1 MSIVVVEFKQGNG
14 DNDEYIE
21 QLWAIMC
28 FARNFNDNP
37 LVWKLTDPFL
47 NSIGKFWNIS
57 SRETLLQLKFLDTS
71 LDVTSLKP
79 ILICE
84 KSIYP
89 VDLNNLK

>member
-28 FARNFNDNP
+28 FARNFHDNP

-47 NSIGKFWNIS
+47 NSISKFWNIT

-71 LDVTSLKP
+71 LDVTSLKH